1 MYSKIKIL
9 LLAFFIFLSNVF
21 ENECFA
27 QIYEDDEPTN
37 EMAIGLNFNTNGGF
51 PGGIFFRYSPNI
63 NQKLIKSGQIEFV
76 NVRHPKEIKTPSSIS
91 GNSYIFGKMNYLFVL
106 RSQFCFEKVLFRK
119 DPNEGVQIN
128 ALVGLGPSFGIIKPY
143 HIIYEYNKDQFRN
156 EPFDPQKHYNVNR
169 IAGSGGMLS
178 GVGNSKLTLGA
189 NFKSSL
195 NFEFGTFGN
204 GATGVEI
211 GFLAEAFP
219 EYIYLVPWSPPTR
232 KYFISGFINL
242 YYGWR
247 R

>member
-9 LLAFFIFLSNVF
+9 GYFLFIFLFNLKSIDTVAQEF
-21 ENECFA
+21 EEIESAKEIAF
-27 QIYEDDEPTN
+27 
-37 EMAIGLNFNTNGGF
+37 GFNFNTNGGF
-51 PGGIFFRYSPNI
+51 PGGIMVRYSPDI
-63 NQKLIKSGQIEFV
+63 SKKIIKTLQLELV
-76 NVRHPKEIKTPSSIS
+76 NVRHPKEIKTPSNIS
-91 GNSYIFGKMNYLFVL
+91 GNSYIFGKMNYLFVV
-106 RSQFCFEKVLFRK
+106 RSQLCFEKVLFRK

-128 ALVGLGPSFGIIKPY
+128 AILGAGPSLGIIKPY
-143 HIIYEYNKDQFRN
+143 HIIYEYPNNQFKN
-156 EPFDPQKHYNVNR
+156 EAFDPQKHFNVNR
-169 IAGSGGMLS
+169 IAGSGGLLA
-178 GVGNSKLTLGA
+178 GFGESKLTMGL

-211 GFLAEAFP
+211 GFCGEVFP
-219 EYIYLVPWSPPTR
+219 QYINIVPWSPPTR